1 MNKFIKRM
9 AVIFLA
15 IVLLLSFAFSGYA
28 ATVTNNG
35 KRHELCVELSSAA
48 KSYYTGNYIYATLS
62 SQSGTTLLNSL
73 RKLMT
78 DTHTHKT
85 SYDDCKNLVSQ
96 TDSESN
102 DGKVN
107 LLYTSISVD
116 RVEDFA
122 GSGSIGWNREHVWPK
137 SLGGFANSGAG
148 ADLHHVRPSDYNVN
162 GKRGNLLYGNVDN
175 GTKIYE
181 TMSGNSVFGGTQ
193 GSKYF
198 EPVDNVKGDV
208 ARICLY
214 VYARYGTEYS
224 KCSTITNVFESVD
237 VLLEWCELD
246 PVDAWEMGR
255 NDSVESIQ
263 GNRNVF
269 IDYPEYAWLI
279 YNKDIP
285 NEMSTPSGMAK
296 HNVTPE
302 PAVPETDAPA
312 TEAPATEAPATE
324 APATD
329 VPTTEAPKNESEQKA
344 TDAPTTVIGEGCGA
358 SITVTVVL
366 TAGIIGAALM
376 LKKKED

>member
-1 MNKFIKRM
+1 MSNTIKRIS
-9 AVIFLA
+9 VTVLA
-15 IVLLLSFAFSGYA
+15 IILLLTFSLSASA
-28 ATVTNNG
+28 ATVTNSG
-35 KRHELCVELSSAA
+35 KRHELCTALSSAA
-48 KSYYTGNYIYATLS
+48 ISYYTGNYTYDVLA
-62 SQSGTTLLNSL
+62 QQEGTLLLGSL

-116 RVEDFA
+116 RVEDFSGA
-122 GSGSIGWNREHVWPK
+122 GSIGWNREHVWPK
-137 SLGGFANSGAG
+137 SLGGFQNSGAG

-162 GKRGNLLYGNVDN
+162 AKRGNLLYGNVDN

-181 TMSGNSVFGGTQ
+181 TMSGSSVLGGTQ

-198 EPVDNVKGDV
+198 EPLDNVKGDV

-214 VYARYGTEYS
+214 VYARYGAEYS
-224 KCSTITNVFESVD
+224 KCSNITNVFESVD
-237 VLLEWCELD
+237 VLLDWCELD

-255 NDSVESIQ
+255 NDAVADIQ

-279 YNKDIP
+279 YEKEVP
-285 NEMSTPSGMAK
+285 SEMATPSGMAK
-296 HNVTPE
+296 QTIKE
-302 PAVPETDAPA
+302 
-312 TEAPATEAPATE
+312 TEAPSTDATEKETSKVTEATETDVKSTETESDSGKATTAPA
-324 APATD
+324 D
-329 VPTTEAPKNESEQKA
+329 
-344 TDAPTTVIGEGCGA
+344 EGCGA
-358 SITVTVVL
+358 SITISVIV
-366 TAGIIGAALM
+366 TAGIIGTALVV
-376 LKKKED
+376 KKKED